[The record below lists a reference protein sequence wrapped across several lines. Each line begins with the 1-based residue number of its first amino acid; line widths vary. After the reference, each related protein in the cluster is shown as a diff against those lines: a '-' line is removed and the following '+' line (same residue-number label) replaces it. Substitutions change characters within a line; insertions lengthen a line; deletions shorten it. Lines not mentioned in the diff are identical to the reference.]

1 MLVTMLPRR
10 AAWSVLPSCVVLLA
24 CGDGGGGSGSDT
36 ATTAI
41 ASTGGSESTTQTST
55 TATVTSADSGGPSSS
70 GGDTFGTK
78 FDMGVPPDMPAG
90 DCFDC
95 APDFQSIV
103 TCDGAVVEAC
113 GAMQGCDLMS
123 HSCIDACTAAA
134 NNRQSVGCEYYA
146 TFMQHWDGPG
156 NRCFVAFVA
165 NTWNS
170 AVHLQ
175 VEYDGAMLPVESFTR
190 IPSGAGP
197 GLVYGAY
204 DDAAGLAPGEVAI
217 LFLSGPQ
224 GPGPACPIASAVPAG
239 VAVSGTGLGE
249 SFRIVADVPVVA
261 YQMNPYGGGSAAVT
275 GASLLLPTS
284 AWDTN
289 YVVIN
294 PLPTSNGDPTAN
306 IIAAHDGTTVTL
318 QPSVALAGGGGVP
331 GGPADV
337 AVDIMLDQAQHVQ
350 LTQEGELTGSI
361 IQADAPVGLMGGH
374 TGMLA
379 PVGTF
384 YSDHAEQM
392 IPPVRSLGS
401 EYVGVMHRPR
411 VDEPSLWR
419 VIGVVDG
426 TVLSWSSDVG
436 GPAMLDRGDRT
447 EFITDE
453 PFVVTSQDVDH
464 PFVLLDLMSGSQ
476 WQPSLASGYG
486 DSDFVISV
494 PPDQWMRRY
503 VFFTDPT
510 YPETNLVVIRRPSQ
524 GQFADVELD
533 CAGTLGGWQPIGNYE
548 WTRVDLVTGDFEPVG
563 ACDNGRHEMNSDGRF
578 GLWVWGWGTPLTS
591 TFTSNVSYGYPGGMN
606 VQPINDVVLE
616 PEG

>member
-1 MLVTMLPRR
+1 MPSRR
-10 AAWSVLPSCVVLLA
+10 VASPLASVVLLA
-24 CGDGGGGSGSDT
+24 CGHGGGGGGDDGTGNTT
-36 ATTAI
+36 AT
-41 ASTGGSESTTQTST
+41 ASSDGGSETSAPST
-55 TATVTSADSGGPSSS
+55 TAVDTTADSGPTSTSAS
-70 GGDTFGTK
+70 DTDATK
-78 FDMGVPPDMPAG
+78 FDFGGAPDMPRG

-95 APDFQSIV
+95 ASDFQSVV
-103 TCDGAVVEAC
+103 TCGGALVEAC
-113 GAMQGCDLMS
+113 GPMQGCDLMS

-134 NNRQSVGCEYYA
+134 NNQQSVGCEYYA

-170 AVHLQ
+170 AAHLQ
-175 VEYDGAMLPVESFTR
+175 VEYEGAALPVESFTR

-197 GLVYGAY
+197 GLTYGAY

-224 GPGPACPIASAVPAG
+224 GPGPACPTPSAVPDG
-239 VAVSGTGLGE
+239 VAVTGTGFGE

-289 YVVIN
+289 YVVVN
-294 PLPTSNGDPTAN
+294 PLPASNGDPTAN

-337 AVDIMLDQAQHVQ
+337 AVDIPLDRAQHLQ
-350 LTQEGELTGSI
+350 LTQDGELTGSI

-379 PVGTF
+379 PVGTY

-419 VIGVVDG
+419 VVGVVDG

-453 PFVVTSQDVDH
+453 PFVVTSQDADH

-476 WQPSLASGYG
+476 WQPSLSAGYG
-486 DSDFVISV
+486 DSDFVLSV
-494 PPDQWMRRY
+494 PPDQWMPRY

-533 CAGTLGGWQPIGNYE
+533 CYGSLDGWQSIGSYE

-563 ACDNGRHEMNSDGRF
+563 ACDNGRHEMTSAGRF
-578 GLWVWGWGTPLTS
+578 GLWVWGWGTPLTT

-606 VQPINDVVLE
+606 VQPINDVVLD